1 MSDENKTPRQLI
13 GTVISTAMDKSI
25 VVYIERRVRHPLYGK
40 YMKRSTKLIVHDP
53 EGVAGKG
60 DKVRIE
66 LVKPISK
73 RKSWVLAE
81 ILEKNA
87 A

>member
-1 MSDENKTPRQLI
+1 MSDDNKTPRQLV
-13 GTVISTAMDKSI
+13 GDVISTAMDKSI
-25 VVYIERRVRHPLYGK
+25 VVYVERRVRHPLYGK

-53 EGVAGKG
+53 EGLANNG
-60 DKVRIE
+60 DKVKIE

-73 RKSWVLAE
+73 RKSWLLVE
-81 ILEKNA
+81 ILKKNA